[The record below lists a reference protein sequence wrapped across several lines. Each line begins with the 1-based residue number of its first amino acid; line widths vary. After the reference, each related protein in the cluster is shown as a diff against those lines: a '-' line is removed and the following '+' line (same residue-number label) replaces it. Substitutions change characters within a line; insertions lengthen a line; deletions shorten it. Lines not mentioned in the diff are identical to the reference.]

1 MEDIK
6 VKENKKYDM
15 SIFDNMEIELPEE
28 IKRETLKLLNE
39 KGSGYFVK
47 DKFKEVRIE
56 E

>member
-1 MEDIK
+1 MKNIK

-28 IKRETLKLLNE
+28 IKRETLKYINE
-39 KGSGYFVK
+39 HRSGYLDK
-47 DKFKEVRIE
+47 NKFKEVRIE